1 MVEVYF
7 PRQIVSFTYEFWLVL
22 FCISRR
28 LFKLNNIS
36 LKASEISSVF
46 LRISSYLSNSL
57 LTLYLLNVSAIIEK
71 KESETNTQRVCF
83 SRVQRSL
90 EELTVVRPRKHDAGS
105 FNRSLCHLQPLSPPL
120 RCRVF
125 MVVIDVTSAS
135 FQQKERHL
143 LLAGFLHHSVWERRP
158 SLGLLMV
165 ICWPECSHTH
175 AHTAPS
181 WEQGSPLPDYRVC
194 FTGSRREQGWNGY
207 QVS

>member
-71 KESETNTQRVCF
+71 KESEIA
-83 SRVQRSL
+83 L
-90 EELTVVRPRKHDAGS
+90 YAK
-105 FNRSLCHLQPLSPPL
+105 
-120 RCRVF
+120 
-125 MVVIDVTSAS
+125 
-135 FQQKERHL
+135 
-143 LLAGFLHHSVWERRP
+143 
-158 SLGLLMV
+158 
-165 ICWPECSHTH
+165 
-175 AHTAPS
+175 
-181 WEQGSPLPDYRVC
+181 
-194 FTGSRREQGWNGY
+194 
-207 QVS
+207 